1 MQEPIFGR
9 EIKNRQTEFD
19 NSTSLNLASPGLR
32 FATSPRQMCKIDRDE
47 HFFFERKPRITFSG
61 VTGTS
66 AHRDGFRQMCRRNLQ
81 CRPRD
86 TAVGLWN
93 ENENILFSES
103 PRQERRVF
111 LHFPPILRGRFRF
124 RSCLQ
129 AILLTCF
136 KLRRSFFTSSCIQ
149 VVIRRPR
156 NFFPFVHRR
165 ERFASFAHRPEAP
178 TPRGKDDFGPSEEK
192 KNIFYH
198 CLGGWGDVS

>member
-1 MQEPIFGR
+1 MKSPTLFLLGKIWSPRTFCAG
-9 EIKNRQTEFD
+9 T
-19 NSTSLNLASPGLR
+19 SPG
-32 FATSPRQMCKIDRDE
+32 TSPGDGFAGKKQTSRY
-47 HFFFERKPRITFSG
+47 TFSG
-61 VTGTS
+61 VSGTA

-129 AILLTCF
+129 AILLTRF
-136 KLRRSFFTSSCIQ
+136 KSRRFFFTSSCIQ
-149 VVIRRPR
+149 LVIRRPR

-178 TPRGKDDFGPSEEK
+178 TPRGKDDFGASEETFF
-192 KNIFYH
+192 ILYH
-198 CLGGWGDVS
+198 CLWGWGHVS

>member
-1 MQEPIFGR
+1 MKSPTLFLLGKIWSPRTFCAG
-9 EIKNRQTEFD
+9 T
-19 NSTSLNLASPGLR
+19 SPG
-32 FATSPRQMCKIDRDE
+32 TSPGDGFAGKKQTSRY
-47 HFFFERKPRITFSG
+47 TFSG
-61 VTGTS
+61 VSGTA

-136 KLRRSFFTSSCIQ
+136 KLRRFFHFFLYSARDSAAPKLFSVRTPARE
-149 VVIRRPR
+149 VRFVRP
-156 NFFPFVHRR
+156 P
-165 ERFASFAHRPEAP
+165 A
-178 TPRGKDDFGPSEEK
+178 
-192 KNIFYH
+192 
-198 CLGGWGDVS
+198 